1 LPRDCKY
8 VARIDGDQSEFPALF
23 EAADR
28 FANGSDRWAEIQP
41 GYMAFYFEKQKA
53 HSQFLKFVESG
64 RKKCGSDTF
73 QACRKLVHDDAFEA
87 KIARHMVTPL
97 LQNALKEMKTKYLYD
112 SGVFFRRAITR
123 YFALISCR
131 LLEKPNE
138 RGKTGVT
145 ASIASLL
152 DMAETEA
159 LLTQEKIVN
168 FRSEFEKIKADAAD
182 GEYDLVKSLHD
193 LRTIQVAHSLIPW
206 KEPTDQVWAH
216 HLIDFVDAIFRFVV
230 ALEAALAQATGTVLE
245 DLELNAEAFRGAAGQ
260 FWRAQTTLKFLAE
273 DEPPSGK
280 LAK

>member
-1 LPRDCKY
+1 
-8 VARIDGDQSEFPALF
+8 
-23 EAADR
+23 
-28 FANGSDRWAEIQP
+28 
-41 GYMAFYFEKQKA
+41 
-53 HSQFLKFVESG
+53 
-64 RKKCGSDTF
+64 
-73 QACRKLVHDDAFEA
+73 
-87 KIARHMVTPL
+87 
-97 LQNALKEMKTKYLYD
+97 
-112 SGVFFRRAITR
+112 VFFRRAITR
-123 YFALISCR
+123 YLALISCR

-138 RGKTGVT
+138 RGKKGVT

-159 LLTQEKIVN
+159 LLTQEKIGN

-230 ALEAALAQATGTVLE
+230 ALEADLAQATGTVLE

-260 FWRAQTTLKFLAE
+260 FWRAQTTLKFLAD